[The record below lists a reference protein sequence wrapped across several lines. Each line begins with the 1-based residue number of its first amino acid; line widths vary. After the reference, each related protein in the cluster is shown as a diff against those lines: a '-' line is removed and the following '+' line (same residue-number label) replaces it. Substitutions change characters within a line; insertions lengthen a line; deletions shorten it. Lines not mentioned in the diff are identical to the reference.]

1 MAERYDRG
9 ERLPSGMAGLTS
21 RVKDRDATQHFN
33 GATPRISAV
42 PRRTEGR
49 EPRQRKLG
57 DEANDWRK
65 SEILVAGAQNLSLTS
80 SVDADPARER
90 AETRGEST
98 RDRREREAS
107 RSRGGDDNV
116 SERRRR
122 DRSRD
127 DEARRWREE
136 GTAGATRSD
145 KERRARD
152 PSSTRED
159 KETNGRGKKR
169 GDDEER
175 AEANRR
181 RKEERDKETPAWFD
195 DDEVGATKG
204 IVGAKIGDEPDELQK
219 WKLEKRAREEQKER
233 EEREPSMPSQQD
245 VPDGETNYHES
256 TGSSNLDEH
265 KTPKP
270 SNVQPDLLPAAVPP
284 PLPTQSGAEAPSP
297 LEHLKALMGMP
308 KADGAGQPLS
318 GMLGVLSPN
327 SASGNSSNGP
337 TTFSNVISRPPQI
350 SSAINYDA
358 MAKASSDEARRPI
371 GTLNNCVVQLKI
383 LKVILPCRLR
393 PSCRFPTCICSAPQQ
408 PVPITNRHR
417 LWT

>member
-9 ERLPSGMAGLTS
+9 ERLPSTMAGLTS

-33 GATPRISAV
+33 SVTPRIGAV

-65 SEILVAGAQNLSLTS
+65 SELLVARAQSLSLTLS
-80 SVDADPARER
+80 IDADPARER

-107 RSRGGDDNV
+107 RSRGGDDNAN
-116 SERRRR
+116 ERRRR
-122 DRSRD
+122 DRSRE

-145 KERRARD
+145 KERRGRD
-152 PSSTRED
+152 PSSARED
-159 KETNGRGKKR
+159 KEINGSGRGKKR

-195 DDEVGATKG
+195 DDEVPTGGGAKG
-204 IVGAKIGDEPDELQK
+204 IVGAKVGDEPDELQK

-233 EEREPSMPSQQD
+233 EDREPTMLSQQD
-245 VPDGETNYHES
+245 IPNGETNYHES
-256 TGSSNLDEH
+256 TGSSHLDEH

-270 SNVQPDLLPAAVPP
+270 SNVQPDLLPATVPP
-284 PLPTQSGAEAPSP
+284 PLPTQGGAEAPSP

-318 GMLGVLSPN
+318 GMFGDISPN

-337 TTFSNVISRPPQI
+337 TTFSNIISRPPQI

-371 GTLNNCVVQLKI
+371 GTLGIQLKTLELI
-383 LKVILPCRLR
+383 FPYRL
-393 PSCRFPTCICSAPQQ
+393 
-408 PVPITNRHR
+408 
-417 LWT
+417 